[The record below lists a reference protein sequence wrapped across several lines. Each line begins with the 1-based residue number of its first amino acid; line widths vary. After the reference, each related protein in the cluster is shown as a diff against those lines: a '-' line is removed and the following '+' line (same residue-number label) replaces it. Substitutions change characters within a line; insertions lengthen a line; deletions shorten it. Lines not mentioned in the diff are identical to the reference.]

1 MEIKD
6 EEKYLFQIIMEKL
19 WACSPPPHRLP
30 KDIASLRREEKS
42 QAVREGKTVQN
53 TEHWGKRELAA
64 TSPQV
69 KAGNG
74 D

>member
-1 MEIKD
+1 
-6 EEKYLFQIIMEKL
+6 
-19 WACSPPPHRLP
+19 
-30 KDIASLRREEKS
+30 LRREEKS